1 MLNFDLWLVLT
12 RHLII
17 ENFIPLEEKSKIISR
32 AAFDEEDDTWKM
44 KPITR
49 VQEYVN
55 TCMPIIVQICVPQSV
70 DCSPPVGRE

>member
-1 MLNFDLWLVLT
+1 MFNFDLWFVLT

-17 ENFIPLEEKSKIISR
+17 ENFIPLEEKNKIISR
-32 AAFDEEDDTWKM
+32 ATFDEEDDIWKM

-55 TCMPIIVQICVPQSV
+55 VCMHTGTAVLGQVFI
-70 DCSPPVGRE
+70 